1 MSFQSIIKFSHEGN
15 EYLTVQS
22 SYAQYAHDMV
32 ISSIYSLLALLDFS
46 EHRFDDDL
54 IDHMIRRVDELRYC
68 PHEIE
73 ITPPENSEHVMDAV
87 NYLTCK

>member
-22 SYAQYAHDMV
+22 SFCEEAHDMV

-54 IDHMIRRVDELRYC
+54 IDHMIRRVEELRDC

-73 ITPPENSEHVMDAV
+73 IMSYENSEHVMDAA